1 MLDYIKSLFF
11 MLLLGTSSQ
20 SFAGN
25 YSIGSILCKYL
36 NGRCTKDDVL
46 RVFSS
51 TAKKVRNDKKL
62 DSRNR
67 KFMVLNMFHKMQNQG
82 IEPNVISYSAAIS
95 ACEKAGD
102 RDTALNLF
110 QRAVDCGVYLSL
122 NYGTII
128 NLHIDQIYTKNS
140 IDFLVSAGIVSK
152 NHMTGIPSAL
162 AIMILGNSP
171 GLVGRKIITGWLGD
185 GLLTDSVKSY
195 LDAKYLKYSLDGF
208 GSFTIISQGLRPQA
222 KLFTASTVKPQ
233 DLSMGI

>member
-25 YSIGSILCKYL
+25 YSIDPILCKYL
-36 NGRCTKDDVL
+36 NGRCTKDNVL

-102 RDTALNLF
+102 RDTALNLL
-110 QRAVDCGVYLSL
+110 QQMQ
-122 NYGTII
+122 N
-128 NLHIDQIYTKNS
+128 Q
-140 IDFLVSAGIVSK
+140 GIEPNV
-152 NHMTGIPSAL
+152 
-162 AIMILGNSP
+162 
-171 GLVGRKIITGWLGD
+171 
-185 GLLTDSVKSY
+185 
-195 LDAKYLKYSLDGF
+195 
-208 GSFTIISQGLRPQA
+208 IS
-222 KLFTASTVKPQ
+222 S
-233 DLSMGI
+233 